1 MDIAEAALTTAR
13 RQQTHAGSDQIQ
25 LVGFALDRRARN
37 SAGRHT
43 HDQILAVAA
52 VLTRAAA
59 VAAAAG
65 LKFALIAKWQQSIEM
80 LIGQEID
87 MPATAAIAAVGAT
100 ARYVRFATKAR
111 RTVTAVTSLN
121 YNLSTIKKFTS
132 HKSFS
137 SSRYALHN
145 KAPAK
150 ERTRPRWHISRYSKP
165 QQTGVASDGGK
176 RRSAKQP
183 TKNDS
188 SGSTKR

>member
-52 VLTRAAA
+52 
-59 VAAAAG
+59 
-65 LKFALIAKWQQSIEM
+65 
-80 LIGQEID
+80 
-87 MPATAAIAAVGAT
+87 AIAAVGAT

-121 YNLSTIKKFTS
+121 HNLSTIKKFTN